1 MPATSRRWGEPKS
14 KQSPIG
20 FYVLDVPIYI
30 YKLVICYY
38 TRYISIYLYYWD
50 VPNELN
56 PKCLVSAGCVLAFGG
71 ALDRSTITVG
81 MIGTNNY
88 PNVMSLSRAHV

>member
-1 MPATSRRWGEPKS
+1 MYWMY
-14 KQSPIG
+14 Q
-20 FYVLDVPIYI
+20 YIYI